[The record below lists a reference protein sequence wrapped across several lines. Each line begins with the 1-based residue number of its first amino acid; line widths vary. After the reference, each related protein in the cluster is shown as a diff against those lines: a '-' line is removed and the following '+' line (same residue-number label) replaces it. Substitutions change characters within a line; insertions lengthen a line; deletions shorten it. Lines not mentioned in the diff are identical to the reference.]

1 MSIKNLTEK
10 IFPIGSLRRTAFQF
24 FIVFPQIIKQYSLR
38 SIIFY
43 FKRYGIKGFFQK
55 LAAKVGGSSL
65 SLNTDRLY
73 KLWIERKEPKEEEL
87 LKHKN
92 EVFNN
97 SPLISIIVPV
107 YETPLYLLKEMITSV
122 INQTYSNW
130 ELCIAEGGSKRQYLK
145 EALKK
150 YADDDK
156 RIKVVFLDNNLG
168 IALNSNE
175 AIKLAGGDYISFLD
189 HDDTLAPFALY
200 EVVKA
205 INENPDLDFI
215 YSDEDNI
222 TENGKKRFN
231 PHFKPDFSP
240 DLLRSYNYITHFS
253 IVKKGIIKEIGY
265 FREGFEGSQDYD
277 LILRI
282 TEKAHKI
289 IHIPKI
295 LYHWRV
301 SRASAASNSFAKPYT
316 DESSKKALLEHL
328 ERIGLKGNVE
338 NIPLTS
344 NIYRIRYE
352 SNDKRLVSIVIP
364 NKDSAQV
371 LNKCI
376 ASITTRSTYKN
387 IEIIIVENNSKQN
400 STFEL
405 YNKLSS
411 NKNIRIVE
419 WHGEFNYSKVNNFGV
434 NFSNG
439 ELLLFL
445 NNDTEV
451 ITPAW
456 LNEMTS
462 YFLRKE
468 VGIVGAKLY
477 FGDGLIQHAG
487 DIIGLY
493 NVAGHSHSRFHK
505 DASGYFNRLKVVQ
518 NLSAVTGACLMT
530 SRIVFDEVNGFDEA
544 YPLAFSDVDYCLKVR
559 QKNYLIIFTPNA
571 ELYHHESISRG
582 HENTKEKQ
590 ERFLKEA
597 NLFRGKWKEIIA
609 TGDPYYSPNLT
620 LDKEDFS
627 IGVVK
632 LLPKVKTK
640 I

>member
-1 MSIKNLTEK
+1 MAIKNLTEK
-10 IFPIGSLRRTAFQF
+10 IFPIGSLRRTTIQF
-24 FIVFPQIIKQYSLR
+24 FIAFPQLVKQYSLG
-38 SIIFY
+38 STIFY

-65 SLNTDRLY
+65 NLNTDRLY
-73 KLWIERKEPKEEEL
+73 KLWIEKNEPKEEEL
-87 LKHKN
+87 LKHKKK
-92 EVFNN
+92 VFNN
-97 SPLISIIVPV
+97 APLISIAVPV
-107 YETPLYLLKEMITSV
+107 YETPLKFLKEMLTSV
-122 INQTYSNW
+122 VNQTYSNW
-130 ELCIAEGGSKRQYLK
+130 ELCLADGGSKAQYVKEILK
-145 EALKK
+145 E
-150 YADDDK
+150 YAVHDK

-175 AIKLAGGDYISFLD
+175 AIKLAGGDYIAFLD

-215 YSDEDNI
+215 YSDEDKI

-253 IVKKGIIKEIGY
+253 IVKKSIFKKTGY

-282 TEKAHKI
+282 TEKADKI

-301 SRASAASNSFAKPYT
+301 SPASAASNRFAKPYA

-328 ERIGLKGNVE
+328 ERSGLKGNVE
-338 NIPLTS
+338 NTPLIYNS
-344 NIYRIRYE
+344 YRIRYE
-352 SNDKRLVSIVIP
+352 SNDKRLVSIIIP
-364 NKDSAQV
+364 NKDNAQV
-371 LNKCI
+371 LNKCVT
-376 ASITTRSTYKN
+376 SIISHSTYKN
-387 IEIIIVENNSKQN
+387 FEIIIIENNSRQN

-405 YNKLSS
+405 YDKLSL
-411 NKNIRIVE
+411 NKNIKIVE
-419 WHGEFNYSKVNNFGV
+419 WHSEFNYSKVNNFGV

-468 VGIVGAKLY
+468 VGVVGAKLY
-477 FGDGLIQHAG
+477 FGNGLIQHAG

-493 NVAGHSHSRFHK
+493 NIAGHSHSRFHK

-530 SRIVFDEVNGFDEA
+530 SRSIFDEVNGFDEA
-544 YPLAFSDVDYCLKVR
+544 YPLALSDVDYCLKVR
-559 QKNYLIIFTPNA
+559 QKNYLIVFTPYA

-597 NLFRGKWKEIIA
+597 NLFREKWKDMLTI
-609 TGDPYYSPNLT
+609 GDPYYSSNLT
-620 LDKEDFS
+620 LEKEDFS
-627 IGVVK
+627 IR
-632 LLPKVKTK
+632 L
-640 I
+640 

>member
-1 MSIKNLTEK
+1 MAIKNLTEK
-10 IFPIGSLRRTAFQF
+10 IFPIGSLRRTTIQF
-24 FIVFPQIIKQYSLR
+24 FIAFPQLVKQYSLG

-65 SLNTDRLY
+65 NLNTDRLY
-73 KLWIERKEPKEEEL
+73 KLWIEKNEPKEEEL
-87 LKHKN
+87 LKHKKK
-92 EVFNN
+92 VFNN
-97 SPLISIIVPV
+97 APLISIAVPV
-107 YETPLYLLKEMITSV
+107 YETPLKFLKEMLTSV
-122 INQTYSNW
+122 VNQTYSNW
-130 ELCIAEGGSKRQYLK
+130 ELCLADGGSKAQYVKEILK
-145 EALKK
+145 E
-150 YADDDK
+150 YAVHDK

-175 AIKLAGGDYISFLD
+175 AIKLAGGDYIAFLD

-215 YSDEDNI
+215 YSDEDKI

-253 IVKKGIIKEIGY
+253 IVKKSIFKKTGY

-282 TEKAHKI
+282 TEKADKI

-301 SRASAASNSFAKPYT
+301 SPASAASNRFAKPYA

-328 ERIGLKGNVE
+328 ERSGLKGNVE
-338 NIPLTS
+338 NTPLIYNS
-344 NIYRIRYE
+344 YRIRYE
-352 SNDKRLVSIVIP
+352 SNDKRLVSIIIP
-364 NKDSAQV
+364 NKDNAQV
-371 LNKCI
+371 LNKCVT
-376 ASITTRSTYKN
+376 SIISHSTYKN
-387 IEIIIVENNSKQN
+387 FEIIIIENNSRQN

-405 YNKLSS
+405 YDKLSL
-411 NKNIRIVE
+411 NKNIKIVE
-419 WHGEFNYSKVNNFGV
+419 WHSEFNYSKVNNFGV

-468 VGIVGAKLY
+468 VGVVGAKLY
-477 FGDGLIQHAG
+477 FGNGLIQHAG

-493 NVAGHSHSRFHK
+493 NIAGHSHSRFHK

-530 SRIVFDEVNGFDEA
+530 SRSIFDEVNGFDEA
-544 YPLAFSDVDYCLKVR
+544 YPLALSDVDYCLKVR
-559 QKNYLIIFTPNA
+559 QKNYLIVFTPYA

-597 NLFRGKWKEIIA
+597 NLFREKWKDMLTI
-609 TGDPYYSPNLT
+609 GDPYYSSNLT
-620 LDKEDFS
+620 LEKEDFS
-627 IGVVK
+627 IR
-632 LLPKVKTK
+632 L
-640 I
+640 